1 MPEATWASYRL
12 FPYERTL
19 AHREIETLTSE
30 SASPNPDG
38 FSFGDAASSRVIER
52 ATYFNAVRATGSETP
67 TLQAAVEQRHA
78 LLRGVEQRR
87 QATRYGL
94 HGIHE
99 YKGKFNPQVVRA
111 LTNVV
116 DIDANILVD
125 PFCGSGTSLIE
136 AVRLGMNAIGLDR
149 SPMAVFLAAAK
160 AKSLAEPDYQAL
172 REAFAGS
179 ARDLEAEMKEA
190 QQSAA
195 GPSLDGVL
203 APEAQ
208 SYLRSWFPEE
218 ALAAVA
224 VALSTT
230 VPATPR
236 TTVHQLVEVALSSIL
251 RAVSLQLPDDLRIRR
266 RPEPFE
272 PPPVWELFMEAAERI
287 EAGLTEMEEWPR
299 SGAAAEVHL
308 GSASDPAWFATVDD
322 ASRRFILTS
331 PPYATAL
338 PYIDT
343 DRLSIVALGLAS
355 VKHVRQLEMDLV
367 GSREWRKA
375 DERGWWRRL
384 STNTDALP
392 DAVTELARDLQLR
405 NEDGNAGFRRAAV
418 PALLYR
424 YFARM
429 GECFDAWR
437 SGLRGGERA
446 VLIVGNNRTT
456 AGGEQTVIRT
466 PELLGEVAATRGYE
480 IEEIIPLETWP
491 RYGLHGKNGVSGEDA
506 LVLRRL

>member
-1 MPEATWASYRL
+1 MAEATWASYRL
-12 FPYERTL
+12 FPYERAL
-19 AHREIETLTSE
+19 AAREVANLTTE
-30 SASPNPDG
+30 PASPTPDG
-38 FSFGDAASSRVIER
+38 FSFSDTAAARVIDR
-52 ATYFNAVRATGSETP
+52 ATYFNVVQAADLGGP
-67 TLQAAVEQRHA
+67 TRQAAVEQRHA

-116 DIDANILVD
+116 DMDASVLID

-136 AVRLGMNAIGLDR
+136 AVRLGIGAVGVDR
-149 SPMAVFLAAAK
+149 SPMAVFLASAK
-160 AKSLAEPDYQAL
+160 ARSLAEPDYAAL
-172 REAFAGS
+172 HEAFGGFV
-179 ARDLEAEMKEA
+179 RDLASDMKEA
-190 QQSAA
+190 QQS
-195 GPSLDGVL
+195 GTGSSLDGIL
-203 APEAQ
+203 GPDAL
-208 SYLRSWFPEE
+208 SYLRNWFPPE
-218 ALAAVA
+218 ALAAVS
-224 VALSTT
+224 VALSRTL
-230 VPATPR
+230 PAAPR
-236 TTVHQLVEVALSSIL
+236 TTVHHLAEVALSSIL
-251 RAVSLQLPDDLRIRR
+251 RAVSLQLPDDLRVRR

-272 PPPVWELFMEAAERI
+272 PPPVWELFLEAAERI
-287 EAGLTEMEEWPR
+287 EIGLEEMEAWPR
-299 SGAAAEVHL
+299 SGAIAKVHL
-308 GSASDPAWFATVDD
+308 GSASDPGWFSEVDEVG
-322 ASRRFILTS
+322 RRFILTS

-343 DRLSIVALGLAS
+343 DRLSIVALGLGS
-355 VKHVRQLEMDLV
+355 VKEVRQLEMDLV

-384 STNTDALP
+384 SANTDALP
-392 DAVTELARDLQLR
+392 DAVMELVQDLQRR

-437 SGLRGGERA
+437 TGLRAGERA
-446 VLIVGNNRTT
+446 LLIVGNNRTT

-466 PELLGEVAATRGYE
+466 PQLLGEVAATRQYVV
-480 IEEIIPLETWP
+480 EEIIPLETWP

-506 LVLRRL
+506 LVIRRE

>member
-1 MPEATWASYRL
+1 MAEATWAPYRL

-19 AHREIETLTSE
+19 ASREVEALTGE
-30 SASPNPDG
+30 LALPTPGG
-38 FSFGDAASSRVIER
+38 FLLRDAVTKRVIER
-52 ATYFNAVRATGSETP
+52 ATYFNAVRSTASETP
-67 TLQAAVEQRHA
+67 TLQALVEQRHA
-78 LLRGVEQRR
+78 SLRGVEQSR

-116 DIDANILVD
+116 DPDAAVLVD

-136 AVRLGMNAIGLDR
+136 AVRLGMSAVGVDR
-149 SPMAVFLAAAK
+149 SPMAVFLASAK
-160 AKSLAEPDYQAL
+160 AKALAEPDHEAV
-172 REAFAGS
+172 REAFA
-179 ARDLEAEMKEA
+179 AFVRDLAAEMKEA
-190 QQSAA
+190 QQSAVD
-195 GPSLDGVL
+195 PSLEEVL

-208 SYLRSWFPEE
+208 AYLQSWFPEQ
-218 ALAAVA
+218 AFAAVA
-224 VALSTT
+224 VALSAT
-230 VPATPR
+230 VPAAPR
-236 TTVHQLVEVALSSIL
+236 NTVHHLAEVALSSIL
-251 RAVSLQLPDDLRIRR
+251 RAVSLQLPDDLRVRR

-272 PPPVWELFMEAAERI
+272 PPLVWELFLEACERI
-287 EAGLTEMEEWPR
+287 EAGLKEMEEWPR
-299 SGAAAEVHL
+299 SLATADVHL
-308 GSASDPAWFATVDD
+308 GSAADPRWFGSLDEK
-322 ASRRFILTS
+322 SRRFILTS

-343 DRLSIVALGLAS
+343 DRFSIVALGLAS
-355 VKHVRQLEMDLV
+355 VKQVRQLEMDLV

-375 DERGWWRRL
+375 DERRWWRRL
-384 STNTDALP
+384 DANSDALP
-392 DAVTELARDLQLR
+392 GPVTQLVRDLRMR

-437 SGLRGGERA
+437 VGLRAGERA
-446 VLIVGNNRTT
+446 LLIVGNNRTT

-466 PELLGEVAATRGYE
+466 PELLGKVAETRGYE
-480 IEEIIPLETWP
+480 VEEIIPLETWP

-506 LVLRRL
+506 LVIRRL

>member
-1 MPEATWASYRL
+1 MAEATWAPYRL
-12 FPYERTL
+12 FPYERAL
-19 AHREIETLTSE
+19 ASREIATLTNGP
-30 SASPNPDG
+30 ASPTPDG
-38 FSFGDAASSRVIER
+38 LSFSGTAASRVIDR
-52 ATYFNAVRATGSETP
+52 ATYFNLVRSTDLDTP
-67 TLQAAVEQRHA
+67 TRQAAVEQRHA
-78 LLRGVEQRR
+78 FLRGVEQRR

-111 LTNVV
+111 LMNVLDV
-116 DIDANILVD
+116 DAAVLFD

-136 AVRLGMNAIGLDR
+136 AVRLGVSAVGVDR
-149 SPMAVFLAAAK
+149 SPMAVFLASAK
-160 AKSLAEPDYQAL
+160 AKALAEPDYAAL
-172 REAFAGS
+172 RSAFAGF
-179 ARDLEAEMKEA
+179 ARGLAAEMKEA
-190 QQSAA
+190 QQSAT
-195 GPSLDGVL
+195 GPALDGIL
-203 APEAQ
+203 NPEAQ
-208 SYLRSWFPEE
+208 SYLASWFPSE
-218 ALAAVA
+218 ALAAVS

-230 VPATPR
+230 LPASPR
-236 TTVHQLVEVALSSIL
+236 TTVHHLAEVALSSIL
-251 RAVSLQLPDDLRIRR
+251 RAVSLQLPDDLRVRR

-272 PPPVWELFMEAAERI
+272 PPPVWELFLEATDRI
-287 EAGLTEMEEWPR
+287 EAGLEEMEDWPP

-308 GSASDPAWFATVDD
+308 GSASDPCWFAEVDD
-322 ASRRFILTS
+322 AARRFILTS

-355 VKHVRQLEMDLV
+355 VKQVRQLEMDLV

-375 DERGWWRRL
+375 DERDWWHRL
-384 STNTDALP
+384 SANTDALP
-392 DAVTELARDLQLR
+392 DAVMELVRDLQLR

-424 YFARM
+424 YFVRM

-437 SGLRGGERA
+437 TGLRAGERA

-466 PELLGEVAATRGYE
+466 PQLLGEVAATREYVV
-480 IEEIIPLETWP
+480 EEIIPLETWP

-506 LVLRRL
+506 LVIRRR

>member
-1 MPEATWASYRL
+1 MAEATWASYRL
-12 FPYERTL
+12 FPYERAL
-19 AHREIETLTSE
+19 ATREVATLTNE
-30 SASPNPDG
+30 AASPTSDG
-38 FSFGDAASSRVIER
+38 FSFSDAVASSVIER
-52 ATYFNAVRATGSETP
+52 ATYFNLVRSMGFGTP
-67 TLQAAVEQRHA
+67 TRQAAVEQRHTV
-78 LLRGVEQRR
+78 LRGVEQRR

-116 DIDANILVD
+116 DPDAAVLFD

-136 AVRLGMNAIGLDR
+136 AVRLGIGAVGVDR
-149 SPMAVFLAAAK
+149 SPMAVFLASAK
-160 AKSLAEPDYQAL
+160 AKSLAEPDYPAL
-172 REAFAGS
+172 RADFAGLV
-179 ARDLEAEMKEA
+179 RDLAAEMKEA
-190 QQSAA
+190 QQSAT
-195 GPSLDGVL
+195 GPTLDGIL
-203 APEAQ
+203 DPDAQ
-208 SYLRSWFPEE
+208 SYLRSWFPPE
-218 ALAAVA
+218 ALAAVS

-230 VPATPR
+230 VPAVPR
-236 TTVHQLVEVALSSIL
+236 TTVHHLAEVALSSIL
-251 RAVSLQLPDDLRIRR
+251 RSVSLQLPDDLRVRR

-272 PPPVWELFMEAAERI
+272 PPPVWELFLEAAERI
-287 EAGLTEMEEWPR
+287 EAGLEEMEAWPR
-299 SGAAAEVHL
+299 SGAVAQVYL
-308 GSASDPAWFATVDD
+308 GSACDPAWLAGADV
-322 ASRRFILTS
+322 AARRFILTS

-355 VKHVRQLEMDLV
+355 VKQVRQLEMDLV

-384 STNTDALP
+384 SANTDALP
-392 DAVTELARDLQLR
+392 DAVMELVRDLQRR
-405 NEDGNAGFRRAAV
+405 NEDDNAGFRRAAV

-437 SGLRGGERA
+437 AGLRTGERA

-466 PELLGEVAATRGYE
+466 PQMLGEVAATRE
-480 IEEIIPLETWP
+480 FVVEEIIPLETWP

-506 LVLRRL
+506 LVIRRR